1 MEQDTDTTT
10 GGGFVP
16 APMTEIL
23 RSEPSAAPTE
33 PAGRPE
39 PEAAPT
45 AASEPGEKPAE
56 APRAEQP
63 RQSDGKFAPKDAAA
77 QGAGPPPAEQKEP
90 PQTVPLSAVLE
101 ERKKRQ
107 ALEARLRELEAR
119 AAPSQ
124 PPAPVPQ
131 AAPEVPLED
140 LMFQDPQRFLQAIQK
155 PFEERLVETR
165 IVMSEQVARQQ
176 PDYEQA
182 ESALMAYLESNPAA
196 KAQAAQIVRSHP
208 APALWALEQG
218 RAVLAQQKW
227 GQVIQQ
233 YGSPEAY
240 AEALRASQ
248 PAPAPAQ
255 PVASPSP
262 AVPPASLA
270 SVRSAAPR
278 SGAAPWTGPT
288 PLSAILGPR
297 R

>member
-1 MEQDTDTTT
+1 MEQDTENTS

-16 APMTEIL
+16 APMTDIL

-39 PEAAPT
+39 PEAAPA

-56 APRAEQP
+56 APKDGQP
-63 RQSDGKFAPKDAAA
+63 RQPDGKFAPKDAT

-107 ALEARLRELEAR
+107 ALEARLRELEAQR
-119 AAPSQ
+119 APSQ
-124 PPAPVPQ
+124 PPANAPST
-131 AAPEVPLED
+131 APEVPLED

-182 ESALMAYLESNPAA
+182 ESALMAYLDSNPAA

-248 PAPAPAQ
+248 PAPVPAPSA
-255 PVASPSP
+255 APSP